1 GAAFLVTREGLAGRV
16 DTPHAPVLVDADA
29 AVIAGRP
36 GDAPGIE
43 IGPEDGVC
51 VMFTSGSTGRPKG
64 VLAPHRA
71 VVGTLRGQDFADFG
85 PDQVWLQSALLSWD
99 GFVLEF
105 WGALLNG
112 ARCVL
117 QPGQAPEP
125 ELIESLAA
133 EHGVTTLWLSAG
145 LFNLL
150 LDEYP
155 ETF

>member
-29 AVIAGRP
+29 AVIASLPRTP
-36 GDAPGIE
+36 PAVVLDPA
-43 IGPEDGVC
+43 DGVC

-71 VVGTLRGQDFADFG
+71 VVGTFLGQDFADFG
-85 PDQVWLQSALLSWD
+85 PDQVWLQCAPVSWD

-105 WGALLNG
+105 WGALVSG
-112 ARCVL
+112 AACVL
-117 QPGQAPEP
+117 QPERSPEP
-125 ELIESLAA
+125 GRIAALAA
-133 EHGVTTLWLSAG
+133 AEGVTTLWLSAG